1 MSSSSPSN
9 ADIRVYV
16 NSTGVTVPAGATALD
31 AVRSQDPSAA
41 AAVVA
46 GDRVITDSRGLPIAA
61 DTPAYGGAIYRLASA
76 RALRDA
82 VQEEQEL

>member
-1 MSSSSPSN
+1 MSSSNSSS

-16 NSTGVTVPAGATALD
+16 NSTGITVAAGATALD
-31 AVRSQDPSAA
+31 AVRALDPAA
-41 AAVVA
+41 ADAVVS
-46 GDRVITDSRGLPIAA
+46 GDRVISDSRGLPIAA

-82 VQEEQEL
+82 VHEEQEL